1 MFFTKC
7 SGLCKTFRK
16 RAHYAFCA
24 KRRIPHRLL
33 TAALC
38 VHRFDPMVWVIFII
52 ANCDIEIS
60 CDESVLGHFEE
71 QKKQDYAMALIRMEE
86 KMSGITPLP
95 THFSKK
101 PIEERIVTIMK
112 FKKATEFSNS
122 YFGGNVTIY

>member
-1 MFFTKC
+1 
-7 SGLCKTFRK
+7 
-16 RAHYAFCA
+16 
-24 KRRIPHRLL
+24 
-33 TAALC
+33 
-38 VHRFDPMVWVIFII
+38 MVWVMFII
-52 ANCDIEIS
+52 ANRDIEIS

-71 QKKQDYAMALIRMEE
+71 QKRQDYAMALIRMEE

-122 YFGGNVTIY
+122 YFGGNVTIYWQK